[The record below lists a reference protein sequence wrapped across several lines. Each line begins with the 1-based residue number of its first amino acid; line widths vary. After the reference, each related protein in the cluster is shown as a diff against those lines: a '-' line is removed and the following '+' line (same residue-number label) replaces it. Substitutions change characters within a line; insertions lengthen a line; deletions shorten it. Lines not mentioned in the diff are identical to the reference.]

1 MWMTFQIMVLL
12 CNFLILS
19 GTLKFLIFYV
29 LAGYY
34 KRNVLVQY
42 YILLILQVL

>member
-12 CNFLILS
+12 CNFHILS

-34 KRNVLVQY
+34 NNYVTYV
-42 YILLILQVL
+42 